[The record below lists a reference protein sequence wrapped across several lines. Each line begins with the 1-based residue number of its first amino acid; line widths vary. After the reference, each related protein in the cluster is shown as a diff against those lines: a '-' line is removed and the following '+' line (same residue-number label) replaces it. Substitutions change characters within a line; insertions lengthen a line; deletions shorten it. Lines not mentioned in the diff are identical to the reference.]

1 MRNHVDLDH
10 FHSAA
15 GSYPSKS
22 AAIGR
27 PTPISSCRKLEPTN
41 AQALAMRTMLSAL
54 LVENRAGG
62 AELP

>member
-22 AAIGR
+22 ARDWEAHTDSFI
-27 PTPISSCRKLEPTN
+27 PK
-41 AQALAMRTMLSAL
+41 
-54 LVENRAGG
+54 VRANEWSGPRNEDD
-62 AELP
+62 AEGSLG